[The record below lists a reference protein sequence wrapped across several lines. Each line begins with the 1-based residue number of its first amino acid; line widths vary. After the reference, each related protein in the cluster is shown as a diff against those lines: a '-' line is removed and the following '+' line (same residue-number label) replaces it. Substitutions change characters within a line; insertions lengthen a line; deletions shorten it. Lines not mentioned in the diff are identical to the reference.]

1 MVTKRVTDN
10 KTDLCNLQMPF
21 NCLNVNM
28 PDINCVNLSKL
39 ICNYSLLTLDSL
51 SMKAVLIFQTE
62 PEQLVLLEALEETL
76 WELKSLMPRYIKV
89 SAEANLN

>member
-1 MVTKRVTDN
+1 
-10 KTDLCNLQMPF
+10 
-21 NCLNVNM
+21 
-28 PDINCVNLSKL
+28 
-39 ICNYSLLTLDSL
+39 
-51 SMKAVLIFQTE
+51 MKAVLIFQTE